1 MKVVKNKIAPPF
13 KEAEF
18 DIMFGKGISKEGD
31 ILDLAVGLNL
41 VSKVDPGLHI
51 MARRSDREE
60 RMPKVSFRT
69 SGSDG
74 GTGRENPRS
83 LSYWH
88 RGTGRRRDRRRV
100 RMVIT
105 GIEPINKTKC
115 QVYLD
120 GEPVFPL
127 YKGEISRYQLKPE
140 MELEE
145 ETYQIIRCEIVLKRV
160 KLRAMHLL
168 TDMGRTEAQLRTKLL
183 RDGYSEEIVSEAVA
197 YVKSFGYINDL
208 EYARSLLIAAK
219 RRKSRKEILCFIV
232 PERNFTRNGLKK
244 RWKKNINTRIPK
256 RRFALSFGKGY
267 DAEKQ
272 ITKRSIRSWHI
283 WCGKDSL
290 MRRSE
295 AQCGW
300 TNGSCIV

>member
-1 MKVVKNKIAPPF
+1 
-13 KEAEF
+13 
-18 DIMFGKGISKEGD
+18 
-31 ILDLAVGLNL
+31 
-41 VSKVDPGLHI
+41 
-51 MARRSDREE
+51 
-60 RMPKVSFRT
+60 
-69 SGSDG
+69 
-74 GTGRENPRS
+74 
-83 LSYWH
+83 
-88 RGTGRRRDRRRV
+88 
-100 RMVIT
+100 MVIT

-140 MELEE
+140 MELGE

-208 EYARSLLIAAK
+208 EYARSFIN
-219 RRKSRKEILCFIV
+219 SRKEEKAEKRFMLHCARKEFH
-232 PERNFTRNGLKK
+232 ENGLKK

-256 RRFALSFGKGY
+256 RRFALSFGKKVMMRK
-267 DAEKQ
+267 KQ
-272 ITKRSIRSWHI
+272 IMKRSIRSWAYLVRK
-283 WCGKDSL
+283 GFSYEEVRSA
-290 MRRSE
+290 MRLDE
-295 AQCGW
+295 W
-300 TNGSCIV
+300 